1 MTVPDFLTDPA
12 RACRGVDP
20 ELFFAAYEGN
30 LERAKEICSACPFQT
45 PCLRY
50 AVDNEE
56 RYGVFG
62 GALFSRET
70 ERARAERIVNE
81 NKPARMDVPTV
92 APPNRR
98 IGPSPRDQL
107 YAAIHDLWERGLS
120 DGAIAL
126 RLDIHPGAVQKI
138 RTKLGLAPRFGPRG
152 KRLAVSA

>member
-20 ELFFAAYEGN
+20 ELFFAAYEGR

-62 GALFSRET
+62 GVLFSSET
-70 ERARAERIVNE
+70 ERDRAKRAVNGDT
-81 NKPARMDVPTV
+81 PARMDVPAV

-98 IGPSPRDQL
+98 IGPSPCDS
-107 YAAIHDLWERGLS
+107 AS
-120 DGAIAL
+120 T
-126 RLDIHPGAVQKI
+126 P
-138 RTKLGLAPRFGPRG
+138 APSRRSAPSWASPR
-152 KRLAVSA
+152 ASAPTASGWR